1 MSLTRTAGWIPSSFR
16 SPEDEFDPNLNRKP
30 VVLDVL
36 GPDFR
41 TSLLGTDL
49 KLVLH
54 VNPSQIT
61 VSRPKVM
68 SSANTE
74 RGRVRWHYGQAVAQ
88 VSLENATGGFVRMYV
103 GLTGLASAARNL
115 PSRRETIAYERY
127 RDLLAL
133 FRNNA
138 SVYSRL
144 GTPIH
149 YGIIVVTY
157 DGASY
162 LGWWSNFSTTEEAG
176 RPYQFT
182 MSAELQARS
191 ERRAARSPAY

>member
-1 MSLTRTAGWIPSSFR
+1 MSLSRTAGWIPSSFR
-16 SPEDEFDPNLNRKP
+16 SPEDESDPNLNRKP
-30 VVLDVL
+30 IVLDVL

-54 VNPSQIT
+54 ANPSQ
-61 VSRPKVM
+61 VSVTRPKLTTT
-68 SSANTE
+68 ANTE

-88 VSLENATGGFVRMYV
+88 FSMEGATGGFVRMYA
-103 GLTGLASAARNL
+103 GLTGLASMARNI

-138 SVYSRL
+138 CVYSSR

-149 YGIIVVTY
+149 YGVIVVTY

-162 LGWWSNFSTTEEAG
+162 RGWWSSFTSAEDAS

-182 MSAELQARS
+182 VSADLQVRE
-191 ERRAARSPAY
+191 ERRVARSPA

>member
-1 MSLTRTAGWIPSSFR
+1 MSLSRTTGWIPSSFR
-16 SPEDEFDPNLNRKP
+16 APEDERDPNLNRKP

-49 KLVLH
+49 KLVLN
-54 VNPSQIT
+54 VNPSQLT
-61 VSRPKVM
+61 VTRPKLM
-68 SSANTE
+68 ATANTE

-88 VSLENATGGFVRMYV
+88 VSMENATGGFVRMYA
-103 GLTGLASAARNL
+103 GLTGLASAARNV

-127 RDLLAL
+127 RDLLSM
-133 FRNNA
+133 FRSNA
-138 SVYSRL
+138 SVYSNR

-162 LGWWSNFSTTEEAG
+162 LGWWSNFTSTEEAS

-182 MSAELQARS
+182 VSADLVAQK
-191 ERRAARSPAY
+191 ERRLARSPAF